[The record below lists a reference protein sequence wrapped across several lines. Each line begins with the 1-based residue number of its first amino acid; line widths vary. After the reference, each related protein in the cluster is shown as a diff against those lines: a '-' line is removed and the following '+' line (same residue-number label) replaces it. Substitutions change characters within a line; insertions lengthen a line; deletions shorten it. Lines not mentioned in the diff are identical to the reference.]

1 MFFYQR
7 VINYISESCN
17 FRYHRKLLCEH
28 TAQRK
33 EDAKL
38 AAAAAT
44 LQRGVAAAADR
55 RLINWDDKDS
65 RFTTFTYFSPV
76 GRRIIDCENV
86 LFSPLK
92 KEDESFAA
100 CLKKRP

>member
-1 MFFYQR
+1 M
-7 VINYISESCN
+7 
-17 FRYHRKLLCEH
+17 LCEH

-44 LQRGVAAAADR
+44 LQREVAAAAAADR
-55 RLINWDDKDS
+55 RLINLDDKDS
-65 RFTTFTYFSPV
+65 RFTTLTYFSPV
-76 GRRIIDCENV
+76 GRRIIDCENL